1 MSRCLTEE
9 SHDLTMSSCLKNR
22 GTTMHKMRSTL
33 LMLPGI
39 AFGVLP
45 TTGETIAIRQGE
57 PTYYRVNTTKTAEEL
72 NAMYGVTEAQA
83 QAMLASL
90 MSGWN
95 TPLADPER
103 DNPHRT
109 LPNESDVE
117 T

>member
-1 MSRCLTEE
+1 
-9 SHDLTMSSCLKNR
+9 
-22 GTTMHKMRSTL
+22 MHKMRSTL

-39 AFGVLP
+39 AFVVLP

-72 NAMYGVTEAQA
+72 NALYGVTEAQA

-90 MSGWN
+90 KSGWD
-95 TPLADPER
+95 TSLADPEH
-103 DNPHRT
+103 DNSHRA
-109 LPNESDVE
+109 LQYESDVE